1 MRKTISLALSAL
13 LLLGSLP
20 LTACSNN
27 SIGTQKDENI
37 LRVASWD
44 EYIDMG
50 GEDSYYSADSRPLY
64 EEFEDWYKETY
75 GKTIILPESAS
86 ANNWWE
92 ITEAQYEQKQK
103 ELAEDAVIDGNTDNK
118 QEVE

>member
-1 MRKTISLALSAL
+1 MTKVTVTQIILKADE
-13 LLLGSLP
+13 GCC
-20 LTACSNN
+20 LTN
-27 SIGTQKDENI
+27 G
-37 LRVASWD
+37 
-44 EYIDMG
+44 
-50 GEDSYYSADSRPLY
+50 
-64 EEFEDWYKETY
+64 ETY

-118 QEVE
+118 QEVV